1 MVLAT
6 TVHPQRMPKS
16 AIFTWTLWGQS
27 PVLQGKYM
35 IPMRCEKRCFAWIS
49 WKSPVV
55 KPWAFSGRISWEGV
69 EWWATGEKKEYIY
82 ICIWLRFPNSHV
94 MGGPMIR
101 PANNPFP
108 TSFKQ
113 TCPTIAIKS
122 PELKTFQVS
131 VRWNLFKPQEAFL
144 QALNQPTNKNILGH
158 LTNQPQKK
166 VMNFWGGELN

>member
-1 MVLAT
+1 
-6 TVHPQRMPKS
+6 
-16 AIFTWTLWGQS
+16 
-27 PVLQGKYM
+27 
-35 IPMRCEKRCFAWIS
+35 
-49 WKSPVV
+49 
-55 KPWAFSGRISWEGV
+55 
-69 EWWATGEKKEYIY
+69 
-82 ICIWLRFPNSHV
+82 

-166 VMNFWGGELN
+166 VMTFGGGELK